1 MFLGYLFCKTLVWTA
16 TDNMNQFVGLSDC
29 TFVMTLLFVYLVVD
43 PRPPI
48 DSIVRLMRIMGKI
61 VKTAIS
67 LKYAQL

>member
-1 MFLGYLFCKTLVWTA
+1 
-16 TDNMNQFVGLSDC
+16 MNQFVGLSDC